1 MLVKSSLELD
11 HFKPWVAFRTK
22 LECSRDPL
30 IEVARYFEH
39 QPKVKFY
46 TDPYDQTSWPT
57 AWELILENRY
67 CAVNIIL
74 GICYTLQLTERF
86 KHISPTIN
94 IAIDKKDKTV
104 YYLLIIEDKVYGYQ
118 IEEWCTLDQLPKS
131 LIMEKMYSMKPLQ

>member
-1 MLVKSSLELD
+1 M
-11 HFKPWVAFRTK
+11 
-22 LECSRDPL
+22 
-30 IEVARYFEH
+30 
-39 QPKVKFY
+39 Q
-46 TDPYDQTSWPT
+46 
-57 AWELILENRY
+57 LILSWVY
-67 CAVNIIL
+67 A
-74 GICYTLQLTERF
+74 TLTERF